1 MRLVKL
7 DATSSTNDF
16 LKELANTQDT
26 ENFMVVTAESQTK
39 GRGQMGTTWISEK
52 GKNLMMSVLV
62 KDGLAEISEI
72 YKLNIAVALAV
83 ISALE
88 KYDIPQLR
96 IKWPNDIMAGNKKVG
111 GILIENIIK
120 SDGRII
126 SIAGIG
132 LNVNQQDFSGLPK
145 ASSLSVVMGR
155 FFDKDEL
162 LSRITDNI
170 QSHVSF
176 IAEHSDVLWQA
187 YLSKLFKI
195 GVPMPFEDVSG
206 NRFMGIIQNVTRDGK
221 LELLLEDDLVK
232 TFEVKEVQMLY

>member
-26 ENFMVVTAESQTK
+26 ENFTVVTAESQTK
-39 GRGQMGTTWISEK
+39 GRGQMGTTWASEK

-62 KDGLAEISEI
+62 KDCLDEISEI
-72 YKLNIAVALAV
+72 YNLNIAVALAV
-83 ISALE
+83 VSALE
-88 KYDIPQLR
+88 KHDIPQLS
-96 IKWPNDIMAGNKKVG
+96 IKWPNDIMAGNKKIG

-120 SDGRII
+120 SNGKIV

-132 LNVNQQDFSGLPK
+132 LNVNQRDFSGLPK
-145 ASSLSVVMGR
+145 ASSLSMVMDR

-162 LSRITDNI
+162 LSRITDSI
-170 QSHVSF
+170 QSHVNF

-187 YLSKLFKI
+187 YHSKLFKI

-206 NRFMGIIQNVTRDGK
+206 NRFMGIIQNVTLDGK
-221 LELLLEDDLVK
+221 LQLLLEDDSIK
-232 TFEVKEVQMLY
+232 SFELKEVQMLY